1 MKTVDIFS
9 RVNGFY
15 DFRFFNMFWKFA
27 VIGFLLAIT
36 VSLGMIK
43 FKIDNIEKL
52 LNVPD
57 VELPAYEEP
66 QQ

>member
-1 MKTVDIFS
+1 MLDFDII
-9 RVNGFY
+9 
-15 DFRFFNMFWKFA
+15 WKFA

-43 FKIDNIEKL
+43 LKIDDIEKL

-57 VELPAYEEP
+57 MELPEYSE
-66 QQ
+66 QK

>member
-1 MKTVDIFS
+1 MET
-9 RVNGFY
+9 
-15 DFRFFNMFWKFA
+15 FNIVWKFA

-43 FKIDNIEKL
+43 FKIDDIEKL

-57 VELPAYEEP
+57 VELPIYEEEN
-66 QQ
+66 Q